1 MNRAG
6 SRTAVIVGS
15 VLALYIVMLYG
26 PVVLL
31 PVFSFNDN
39 LYTVFPL
46 SGFTL
51 KWYRQLGDD
60 ASLVSALWASL
71 KVAVSAALIGTAMGF
86 LAAKAM
92 AHHHVPLR
100 KLLYS
105 LLLLPLI
112 VPTIVKGASL
122 LSFFRQYLDLPLSLW
137 VVGAAHVM
145 KTIPIAMQ
153 VMIARLESFDRN
165 LEEASADL
173 GMSMWQTFRRVTL
186 PLAMPGIISSLLL
199 CFIVSFDEFLL
210 AFFLSGNEPTLP
222 IYIFGL
228 LRFPDSV
235 PSLLALGS
243 CMLVASVVL
252 ITTTEALRSRREPL

>member
-1 MNRAG
+1 MSRAR
-6 SRTAVIVGS
+6 SQTTVAVASI
-15 VLALYIVMLYG
+15 LAIYIVILYG

-31 PVFSFNDN
+31 PLFSFNDN

-60 ASLVSALWASL
+60 TSLLGSLWASL
-71 KVAVSAALIGTAMGF
+71 KVAVAASLIGTALGF
-86 LAAKAM
+86 MAAKAM
-92 AHHHVPLR
+92 THHLVPFR
-100 KLLYS
+100 KLFYS
-105 LLLLPLI
+105 FLLLPLI

-137 VVGAAHVM
+137 IVGAAHTM
-145 KTIPIAMQ
+145 MTIPFAML
-153 VMIARLESFDRN
+153 VLIARLESFDRN
-165 LEEASADL
+165 LEEASSDL
-173 GMSMWQTFRRVTL
+173 GMSMWQTLRRITL

-222 IYIFGL
+222 IYMFGL

-243 CMLVASVVL
+243 CILVVSVIL
-252 ITTTEALRSRREPL
+252 ITTTEALRLRREPR

>member
-6 SRTAVIVGS
+6 SRTAVVVGS
-15 VLALYIVMLYG
+15 VLALYIVMLYA

-31 PVFSFNDN
+31 PLFSFNDN

-60 ASLVSALWASL
+60 ASLASALWASL
-71 KVAVSAALIGTAMGF
+71 KVAISASLIGTAMGF
-86 LAAKAM
+86 MAAKAM
-92 AHHHVPLR
+92 AHHYVPLR

-122 LSFFRQYLDLPLSLW
+122 LSFFRQYLDVPLSLW

-145 KTIPIAMQ
+145 MTIPFAML

-173 GMSMWQTFRRVTL
+173 GMSIWQTFRRVTL

-243 CMLVASVVL
+243 CILVVSVVL
-252 ITTTEALRSRREPL
+252 ITTTEALRSRRETL

>member
-1 MNRAG
+1 MIQAR
-6 SRTAVIVGS
+6 SHKPIAVGVILGIYLV
-15 VLALYIVMLYG
+15 ILYG

-31 PVFSFNDN
+31 PLFSFNDN

-51 KWYRQLGDD
+51 KWYQQLGDD
-60 ASLVSALWASL
+60 PSLLQSLWASL
-71 KVAVSAALIGTAMGF
+71 KVAVAASLFGTVLGF
-86 LAAKAM
+86 WAAKAM
-92 AHHHVPLR
+92 THHYVPGR
-100 KLLYS
+100 RLLYS
-105 LLLLPLI
+105 FLLVPLI

-137 VVGAAHVM
+137 IVGAAHVM
-145 KTIPIAMQ
+145 LTIPFAML
-153 VMIARLESFDRN
+153 VLIARLESFDRN

-173 GMSMWQTFRRVTL
+173 GMSMWQTFRRITL

-210 AFFLSGNEPTLP
+210 AFFLSGNQPTLP
-222 IYIFGL
+222 LYMFGL

-235 PSLLALGS
+235 PPLLALGS
-243 CMLVASVVL
+243 CILVVSVVL
-252 ITTTEALRSRREPL
+252 ITTTEVLRVRREPQ